1 MINKII
7 ELAMRQR
14 LLVVLFALIILGG
27 GYIAFKQLPIDAFPD
42 VSPVLVQI
50 FTESEGLSPEEV
62 EKLVTYPI
70 EVAMN
75 GLPGI
80 TRVQSIST
88 FGLSVV
94 SIYFKDGVDIY
105 FARQLVFERLEAA
118 RGEIPEGMGEP
129 EMGPITTGLGQVYQ
143 YIVEGEGYDPM
154 ELRNI
159 QDWIMK
165 FQLRT
170 VPGVTDVLSFGGNV
184 RQYQV
189 QVNPNLLLK
198 YDVTLDELI
207 EVVES

>member
-1 MINKII
+1 MINRII
-7 ELAMRQR
+7 EVALRER
-14 LLVVLFALIILGG
+14 LMTLLFALAILAL
-27 GYIAFKQLPIDAFPD
+27 GYFSFTKLPIDAFPD

-50 FTESEGLSPEEV
+50 FTESEGLAPEEV

-94 SIYFKDGVDIY
+94 SIYFKDDVDIY

-118 RGEIPEGMGEP
+118 RGEIPEGMGDP

-143 YIVEGEGYDPM
+143 YIV
-154 ELRNI
+154 
-159 QDWIMK
+159 
-165 FQLRT
+165 
-170 VPGVTDVLSFGGNV
+170 
-184 RQYQV
+184 
-189 QVNPNLLLK
+189 
-198 YDVTLDELI
+198 
-207 EVVES
+207 